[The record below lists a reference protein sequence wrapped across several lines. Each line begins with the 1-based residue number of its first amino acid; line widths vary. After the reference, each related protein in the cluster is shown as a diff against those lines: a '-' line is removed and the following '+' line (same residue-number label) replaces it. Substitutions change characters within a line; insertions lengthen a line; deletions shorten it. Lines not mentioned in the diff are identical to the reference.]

1 MLENFS
7 LYYFD
12 KEGLHLTFPP
22 YQVAPW
28 ASGSIKITIPMNKLN
43 KWLKSVDN

>member
-22 YQVAPW
+22 YQVEPW